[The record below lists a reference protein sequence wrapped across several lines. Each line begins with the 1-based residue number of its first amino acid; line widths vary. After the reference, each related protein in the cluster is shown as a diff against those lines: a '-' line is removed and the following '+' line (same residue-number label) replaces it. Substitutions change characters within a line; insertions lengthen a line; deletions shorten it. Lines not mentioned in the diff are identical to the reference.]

1 MNGKNRIKGFYF
13 ITDGGLSKKTSLED
27 TEAAIKGGARVVQY
41 REKGRNLV
49 EFLIEAYCIKRVC
62 DGKKV
67 LFLINDSVGAALLT
81 DSGGVHLGQDDMP
94 LVDAR
99 RILGKK
105 VIGVTAHN
113 VKEAAAAEEQGA
125 DYVGLSPIFPTKTK
139 PDAGPAAGLD
149 LIRDVKKKVRI
160 PCVAIGGINEGNVG
174 SVIAAGADSV
184 SAISATIPTYDVE
197 KAVRLF
203 ARKFE
208 K

>member
-1 MNGKNRIKGFYF
+1 MNGKNRIRGFYF
-13 ITDGGLSKKTSLED
+13 ITDRGLSRKTSLED
-27 TEAAIKGGARVVQY
+27 VDAAVKGGARVVQY

-49 EFLIEAYCIKRVC
+49 EFLIEAYGIKRMC
-62 DGKKV
+62 DEKRV
-67 LFLINDSVGAALLT
+67 LFLINDGVGAALLT

-94 LVDAR
+94 LACAR

-113 VKEAAAAEEQGA
+113 VNEAAAAEIQGA
-125 DYVGLSPIFPTKTK
+125 DYVGLSPIFQTKTK

-149 LIRDVKKKVRI
+149 LIREVKKKVGI
-160 PCVAIGGINEGNVG
+160 PCVAIGGINEGNVDF
-174 SVIAAGADSV
+174 VIAAGADSV
-184 SAISATIPTYDVE
+184 SAISATVPSYDVE
-197 KAVRLF
+197 KAVRMF